1 MVVPQYLPHSGPQF
15 SLTSRVGL
23 PLASSHPGAF
33 LVHTRPQQL
42 ALARLETRLQPLGIT
57 FLLAL
62 LPLIFLIADESFYS
76 MVNSISENGE
86 VFLAPLQGSSPV
98 NSPLL
103 QADGLP
109 LIDTKTILIS
119 SSHTCTDNHL
129 LTLAVGCLI
138 FAGVATAGTLTYLL

>member
-1 MVVPQYLPHSGPQF
+1 MCLSISPTQAPQF
-15 SLTSRVGL
+15 SLTSRVSL

-42 ALARLETRLQPLGIT
+42 APARLKTCLQPLGIT
-57 FLLAL
+57 FLLAF
-62 LPLIFLIADESFYS
+62 LPLIFLITDESLYS

-98 NSPLL
+98 NRPFL
-103 QADGLP
+103 QVDSLP

-138 FAGVATAGTLTYLL
+138 LASVATAGTLTYLF

>member
-1 MVVPQYLPHSGPQF
+1 M
-15 SLTSRVGL
+15 
-23 PLASSHPGAF
+23 
-33 LVHTRPQQL
+33 HTRPQQL